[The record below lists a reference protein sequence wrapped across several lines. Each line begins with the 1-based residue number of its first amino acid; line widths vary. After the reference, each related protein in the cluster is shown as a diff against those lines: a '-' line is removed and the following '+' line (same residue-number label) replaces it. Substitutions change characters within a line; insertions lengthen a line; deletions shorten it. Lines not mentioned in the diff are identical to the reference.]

1 MLKAVDVN
9 LEAGEMVLKLEKDIS
24 PKKIEY
30 SKLERLEV
38 VKEPVRRLLRTVEVK
53 VIKLHVRGWE
63 ETVFISSNKVGD
75 YDYIEQ
81 YLMKIAEKYAIAVDH
96 Q

>member
-9 LEAGEMVLKLEKDIS
+9 LDAGEMVLKLDKDSNPIT
-24 PKKIEY
+24 IEY

-38 VKEPVRRLLRTVEVK
+38 AKESVRKLLRTVEVK
-53 VIKLHVRGWE
+53 VITVHVRGSE
-63 ETVFISSNKVGD
+63 DAFVITSDKVGD
-75 YDYIEQ
+75 YENIEQ
-81 YLMKIAEKYAIAVDH
+81 YLLKIAEKYEIDVV